1 MHSIYSKTK
10 IRVIPYQFNK
20 VLHMTPSELD
30 EIWYVS
36 SPDGHMCP
44 KGISLQ
50 LLVWLL
56 RNGLFNI
63 LLYVIFSLP
72 FTIQGIITWTFFII
86 LKNGLHHFKA
96 QRISF
101 HLICI
106 TT

>member
-1 MHSIYSKTK
+1 
-10 IRVIPYQFNK
+10 
-20 VLHMTPSELD
+20 MTPSELD
-30 EIWYVS
+30 EIWCVS
-36 SPDGHMCP
+36 SPGGHMCP
-44 KGISLQ
+44 KGISPQ

-72 FTIQGIITWTFFII
+72 FTIQSIITWAFFIV

-101 HLICI
+101 HLIYI